1 MLFEIL
7 KVSSQDIYGFDFEDN
22 EVPKYLTER
31 NGVAEI
37 SVKEWT
43 SFDQLFSNP
52 IFSILVDNEINFLHM
67 VVSQVVKMA

>member
-7 KVSSQDIYGFDFEDN
+7 KVSSQDVYGFDFEDN

-43 SFDQLFSNP
+43 SFDQLFCNP
-52 IFSILVDNEINFLHM
+52 IFSILVDN
-67 VVSQVVKMA
+67 